1 MTALQHDI
9 AQMPA
14 DDPRFDD
21 PDYCLRTQRVPH
33 EGMPPMDTKAPPT
46 SYFEFW
52 PSWRFYT
59 PLFFYGLWLSLR
71 YGGATLPTIV
81 NPHFDNGGVVGESK
95 VGILDL
101 IASGNAKKFVAPY
114 VGIENN
120 DSAAMIYDRA
130 IALMKENNVKFPVV
144 AKPNNGCRGMGV
156 QPIYDA
162 SYLMPYIEGYPQD
175 EVFILQELVDYEGEG
190 GVFYVR
196 QPDEEKGKIISLTLK
211 YFPYVIGDGKTSLKE
226 LIENDPRA
234 GLLKHVYLPRHEHR
248 WDMVLP
254 EGQAFRIAFTG
265 SHSRGTIFKNGN
277 EFITKAMEE
286 RFDEITK
293 EIPEFYFGRID
304 IRFKSMKDLETG
316 DNMRILEIN
325 GATGEVTH
333 VWDSKN
339 TLMNAYKDLAQQ
351 YKLLYQIGAKNRKR
365 GFKADS
371 MLSLWKEYKAYK
383 NLIDKYPQTH

>member
-1 MTALQHDI
+1 MTALEKPIEDE
-9 AQMPA
+9 
-14 DDPRFDD
+14 RFND
-21 PDYCLRTQRVPH
+21 PDYLLRTQRVPH
-33 EGMPPMDTKAPPT
+33 EGMPPMDMDAPPI

-52 PSWRFYT
+52 PGWKFYT
-59 PLFFYGLWLSLR
+59 PLSLYGIWLSLR
-71 YGGATLPTIV
+71 YGGMSLPSAV
-81 NPHFDNGGVVGESK
+81 NPYFDNGGVVGESK
-95 VGILDL
+95 LGILDL
-101 IASGNAKKFVAPY
+101 IASGKSAKFVAPY
-114 VGIENN
+114 VGVTKDKETG
-120 DSAAMIYDRA
+120 ALYDE
-130 IALMKENNVKFPVV
+130 ALRLMQDKNIKFPVV

-156 QPIYDA
+156 QPIYDE
-162 SYLMPYIEGYPQD
+162 SYLKPYIDSYPQD
-175 EVFILQELVDYEGEG
+175 ETFILQELIDYEGEG

-211 YFPYVIGDGKTSLKE
+211 YFPYVTGDGKSTLKE
-226 LIENDPRA
+226 LIENDERA
-234 GLLKHVYLPRHEHR
+234 GLLSHIYLPRHKHR

-277 EFITKAMEE
+277 QYITEKMRE

-304 IRFKSMKDLETG
+304 VRFKSMEDLETG

-339 TLMNAYKDLAQQ
+339 TLWSAYKDLAHQ

-365 GFKADS
+365 GFKPD
-371 MLSLWKEYKAYK
+371 SLWSLLKEYRDYK
-383 NLIDKYPQTH
+383 RLAAKYPLTH

>member
-1 MTALQHDI
+1 MTALKAEQH
-9 AQMPA
+9 
-14 DDPRFDD
+14 DDPRFND
-21 PDYCLRTQRVPH
+21 PDYKLRTERVPH
-33 EGMPPMDTKAPPT
+33 EGMPPMDTDAPPT

-52 PSWRFYT
+52 PGWKFYT
-59 PLFFYGLWLSLR
+59 PLSLYGLWLSLR
-71 YGGATLPTIV
+71 YGGLTLPTAV
-81 NPHFDNGGVVGESK
+81 NPYFDNGGVVGESK

-101 IASGNAKKFVAPY
+101 IASGKSKKFVAPY
-114 VGIENN
+114 VGIENSG
-120 DSAAMIYDRA
+120 DAETIYNKA
-130 IALMKENNVKFPVV
+130 IQTMKENGVNFPVV

-156 QPIYDA
+156 QPLYDE
-162 SYLMPYIEGYPQD
+162 SYLKPYIEDYPQD
-175 EVFILQELVDYEGEG
+175 EIFILQELVDYEGEG

-211 YFPYVIGDGKTSLKE
+211 YFPYVTGDGKSTLKE
-226 LIENDPRA
+226 LIENDERA
-234 GLLKHVYLPRHEHR
+234 GMLKHIYLPRHAHR
-248 WDMVLP
+248 HDIILP

-304 IRFKSMKDLETG
+304 IRFKSMSDMETG

-339 TLMNAYKDLAQQ
+339 TLMSAYKDLAKQ
-351 YKLLYQIGAKNRKR
+351 YKLLYQIGAKNKKR
-365 GFKADS
+365 GFKPDS
-371 MLSLWKEYKAYK
+371 LISLIKEYFAYK
-383 NLIDKYPQTH
+383 KLVDKYPQTH

>member
-1 MTALQHDI
+1 MTALKKQDT
-9 AQMPA
+9 
-14 DDPRFDD
+14 DPRFND
-21 PDYCLRTQRVPH
+21 PDYILRTQRTPH
-33 EGMPPMDTKAPPT
+33 EGMPPLDKNAPPI

-52 PSWRFYT
+52 PGWKFYT

-71 YGGATLPTIV
+71 YGGMTLPSVV

-95 VGILDL
+95 IGILDL
-101 IASGNAKKFVAPY
+101 IKSGASGKFVAPY
-114 VGIENN
+114 IGVTKDKPVDVLYNE
-120 DSAAMIYDRA
+120 
-130 IALMKENNVKFPVV
+130 ALEDMKDNNVNFPVV

-156 QPIYDA
+156 QPLYDE
-162 SYLMPYIEGYPQD
+162 SYLKPYIEAYP
-175 EVFILQELVDYEGEG
+175 EGETFILQELIDYEGEA

-196 QPDEEKGKIISLTLK
+196 QPDEEQGKIISLTLK
-211 YFPYVIGDGKTSLKE
+211 YFPYVTGDGKSTLKE
-226 LIENDPRA
+226 LIEKDPRA
-234 GLLKHVYLPRHEHR
+234 GLLSHVYLPRHEHR

-254 EGQAFRIAFTG
+254 EGQHFRIAFTG

-277 EFITKAMEE
+277 EFITEKMRE

-293 EIPEFYFGRID
+293 AIPEFYFGRID
-304 IRFKSMKDLETG
+304 IRFKSMEDMETG

-339 TLMNAYKDLAQQ
+339 TLWSAYKDLAHQ

-365 GFKADS
+365 GFKPDS
-371 MLSLWKEYKAYK
+371 LFSLLKEYSAYK
-383 NLIDKYPQTH
+383 KLIEKYPLTH

>member
-1 MTALQHDI
+1 MTALKSI
-9 AQMPA
+9 KET
-14 DDPRFDD
+14 DPRFDD
-21 PDYCLRTQRVPH
+21 PDYRLRTQRIPH
-33 EGMPPMDTKAPPT
+33 EGMPPMDAEAPPT

-52 PSWRFYT
+52 PSWKFYT
-59 PLFFYGLWLSLR
+59 PMFVYMLWLSLR
-71 YGGATLPTIV
+71 YGGATLPTAV

-101 IASGNAKKFVAPY
+101 IASGKSKKFVAPY

-120 DSAAMIYDRA
+120 DTVNVIYDRA
-130 IALMKENNVKFPVV
+130 LTAMKKNNVSFPVV

-156 QPIYDA
+156 QPLYDI
-162 SYLMPYIEGYPQD
+162 SYLKPYIEEYP
-175 EVFILQELVDYEGEG
+175 EGETFILQELVDFEGEG

-211 YFPYVIGDGKTSLKE
+211 YFPYVTGDGKSTLKE
-226 LIENDPRA
+226 LIENDARA
-234 GLLKHVYLPRHEHR
+234 GLLKHIYLPRHEHR
-248 WDMVLP
+248 HDMILP

-304 IRFKSMKDLETG
+304 IRFKSMEDMETG

-339 TLMNAYKDLAQQ
+339 TLMSAYKDLAKQ

-371 MLSLWKEYKAYK
+371 LWSLWKEYRAYK
-383 NLIDKYPQTH
+383 KLVDQYPQTH